1 MRLHDFLDY
10 RAREQGDAE
19 FAIHGDRHITYRAAQ
34 AEIHRLANALLNCC
48 GLQPGDRIA
57 ILSKNSI
64 EYMLLYFAAS
74 KVGLVTIP
82 LNYRLAPAEWSYI
95 LNDAGAKVLF
105 AAGDYLR
112 DVETIRGELE
122 TVLQFIAIH
131 GADTS
136 GWDAYQ
142 NFTANQPEIPP
153 TCSVT
158 PEDDL
163 FQLYTSGTTGH
174 PKGAILT
181 HQAVTTHI
189 LQMGLAHNIQP
200 GERLLLVAPVFHV
213 AALNAGAFPCLAAG
227 GCLYIQTDFKPDE
240 VVRALDEEQIGMAI
254 LVPAMVQACLTAV
267 PDVDQRRYEDLR
279 LIHYGASPIAEA
291 TLRRAIETFKCE
303 LSQGYGMTEMSA
315 AIAILSWADHQRAL
329 REKPGLLL
337 AAGRPILGTEVRVV
351 DADDNDVPTGTIGEV
366 LARGPQMMKGYWK
379 QPEATADALRGGWMH
394 TGDAGILD
402 EEGYLYIQDRVKDMV
417 ISGGENIYP
426 RVVEEVL
433 FKHPAV
439 AEVAVIGV
447 PDEQWGETIK
457 AVLVLRP
464 GMTATEEEIIDFC
477 RGKLGGF
484 ERPRSVDFV
493 DSLPRTPSGK
503 VLKRV
508 LREPYWAGQSRH
520 VAGA

>member
-10 RAREQGDAE
+10 RAREQGEAE
-19 FAIHGDRHITYRAAQ
+19 FAIHGDRSITYREAQ
-34 AEIHRLANALLNCC
+34 AEVHRLANALIGC
-48 GLQPGDRIA
+48 GLQPGDRMA

-64 EYMLLYFAAS
+64 EYILLYFAAS
-74 KVGLVTIP
+74 KAGLVTIP

-95 LNDAGAKVLF
+95 LNNAEAKILF
-105 AAGDYLR
+105 AASDYPTE
-112 DVETIRGELE
+112 VEAIRSELK
-122 TVLQFIAIH
+122 TVGQFIAI
-131 GADTS
+131 GALRTP
-136 GWDAYQ
+136 GWEAYQ
-142 NFTANQPEIPP
+142 SFITNQPDTPP
-153 TCSVT
+153 ERVVA
-158 PEDDL
+158 PENDL

-189 LQMGLAHNIQP
+189 LQMGLAHNVQP

-227 GCLYIQTDFKPDE
+227 GCLYIQEDFKPDE
-240 VVRALDEEQIGMAI
+240 VVRALSEEQLGMAI
-254 LVPAMVQACLTAV
+254 LVPAMIQACLTAV
-267 PDVDQRRYEDLR
+267 PDVAQRQYDDLR

-291 TLRRAIETFKCE
+291 TLRGAIKTFKCE
-303 LSQGYGMTEMSA
+303 FSQGYGMTEMSA

-337 AAGRPILGTEVRVV
+337 AAGRPVLGTQVRVV
-351 DADDNDVPTGTIGEV
+351 DADDNDVPNGTIGEV
-366 LARGPQMMKGYWK
+366 LARGPQMMKGYWN
-379 QPEATADALRGGWMH
+379 QPDATEEALHGGWMH
-394 TGDAGILD
+394 TGDAGVLD
-402 EEGYLYIQDRVKDMV
+402 EEGFLYIQDRVKDMIV
-417 ISGGENIYP
+417 SGGENVYP
-426 RVVEEVL
+426 RVIEDVL

-457 AVLVLRP
+457 AIIVLRP
-464 GMTATEEEIIDFC
+464 GMTATPEGIMDFC

-493 DSLPRTPSGK
+493 DALPRTPSGK
-503 VLKRV
+503 VLKRK
-508 LREPYWAGQSRH
+508 LREPYWVGQSRR
-520 VAGA
+520 VGPV

>member
-10 RAREQGDAE
+10 RAREQGEAE

-34 AEIHRLANALLNCC
+34 AEVHRLANALINCC

-82 LNYRLAPAEWSYI
+82 LNYRLAPTEWSYI

-122 TVLQFIAIH
+122 TVRQFIAID
-131 GADTS
+131 GADLS

-142 NFTANQPEIPP
+142 DFMANQPETPP
-153 TCSVT
+153 NCIVT

-174 PKGAILT
+174 PKGAVLT

-213 AALNAGAFPCLAAG
+213 AALNAGVFPCLAAG
-227 GCLYIQTDFKPDE
+227 GCLYIQSDFKPEE
-240 VVRALDEEQIGMAI
+240 VVRALSEEQIGMAI
-254 LVPAMVQACLTAV
+254 LVPAMIQACLTAV
-267 PDVDQRRYEDLR
+267 PDVAQRRYDDLR

-329 REKPGLLL
+329 KEKPELLL
-337 AAGRPILGTEVRVV
+337 AAGRPIIGTEVRVV
-351 DADDNDVPTGTIGEV
+351 DADDNDVPNGTIGEV

-379 QPEATADALRGGWMH
+379 QPEATEEALRGGWMH

-402 EEGYLYIQDRVKDMV
+402 EEGYLYIQDRVKDMIV
-417 ISGGENIYP
+417 SGGENIYP
-426 RVVEEVL
+426 RIVEEVL

-447 PDEQWGETIK
+447 PDEEWGERIK
-457 AVLVLRP
+457 AIVVLRS
-464 GMTATEEEIIDFC
+464 GMTATAEEIMDFC

-493 DSLPRTPSGK
+493 HALPRTPSGK

-508 LREPYWAGQSRH
+508 LREPYWAGQSRR
-520 VAGA
+520 VGQV

>member
-10 RAREQGDAE
+10 RAREQPEAQ
-19 FAIHGDRHITYRAAQ
+19 FAIHGERSITYHAAQ
-34 AEIHRLANALLNCC
+34 AEVHRLANALINCC
-48 GLQPGDRIA
+48 GLQTGDRIA

-64 EYMLLYFAAS
+64 EFILLYFAAS

-82 LNYRLAPAEWSYI
+82 LNYRLAPTEWIYI
-95 LNDAGAKVLF
+95 LNDAEVKVLF
-105 AAGDYLR
+105 AAGDYLQ

-122 TVLQFIAIH
+122 TVRQFTVIH
-131 GADTS
+131 GPNIP

-142 NFTANQPEIPP
+142 DYIADQPETPP
-153 TCSVT
+153 SYIVT
-158 PEDDL
+158 PEEDL

-174 PKGAILT
+174 PKGAVLT

-189 LQMGLAHNIQP
+189 LQMGLAHNVQP

-213 AALNAGAFPCLAAG
+213 AALNAGVFPCLAAG

-240 VVRALDEEQIGMAI
+240 VVRALSEEKIGMAI
-254 LVPAMVQACLTAV
+254 LVPSMIQACLTTV
-267 PDVDQRRYEDLR
+267 PDVAQRQYDDLR

-337 AAGRPILGTEVRVV
+337 AAGRPIIGTEVRVV
-351 DADDNDVPTGTIGEV
+351 DADDKDVPIGTIGEV

-379 QPEATADALRGGWMH
+379 QPEATEEALRGGWMH
-394 TGDAGILD
+394 TGDAGTLD
-402 EEGYLYIQDRVKDMV
+402 EEGYLYIQDRVKDMIV
-417 ISGGENIYP
+417 SGGENIYP
-426 RVVEEVL
+426 RIVEEVL

-439 AEVAVIGV
+439 AEVAIIGV
-447 PDEQWGETIK
+447 PDEGWGERVK
-457 AVLVLRP
+457 AIVVLRP
-464 GMTATEEEIIDFC
+464 GMTATAEEIMDFC

-484 ERPRSVDFV
+484 ERPRSVDFA
-493 DSLPRTPSGK
+493 DKLPRTPSGK
-503 VLKRV
+503 VLKRE
-508 LREPYWAGQSRH
+508 LREPYWASQSRR
-520 VAGA
+520 VGQV

>member
-10 RAREQGDAE
+10 RAREQGEAE
-19 FAIHGDRHITYRAAQ
+19 FAIHGDRRITYRAAL
-34 AEIHRLANALLNCC
+34 AEVDRLANALIGC
-48 GLQPGDRIA
+48 GLQPGDRMA

-74 KVGLVTIP
+74 KAGLVTIP

-95 LNDAGAKVLF
+95 LSDAGAKILF
-105 AAGDYLR
+105 AAGDYPG
-112 DVETIRGELE
+112 DVETIRSELKNIE
-122 TVLQFIAIH
+122 QFVAVDALDIPGWKTYQSFIA
-131 GADTS
+131 GRLDS
-136 GWDAYQ
+136 
-142 NFTANQPEIPP
+142 PP
-153 TCSVT
+153 SRIVT

-181 HQAVTTHI
+181 HRAVTTHI

-227 GCLYIQTDFKPDE
+227 GCLYIQTEFKPDE
-240 VVRALDEEQIGMAI
+240 VVRALSEEHLGMAI
-254 LVPAMVQACLTAV
+254 LVPAMIQACLTAV
-267 PDVDQRRYEDLR
+267 PDVAQRRYDDLR

-291 TLRRAIETFKCE
+291 TLRRALETFKCE
-303 LSQGYGMTEMSA
+303 FSQGYGMTEMSA

-329 REKPGLLL
+329 RQKPELLV
-337 AAGRPILGTEVRVV
+337 AAGRPVLGTQVRVV
-351 DADDNDVPTGTIGEV
+351 DIDDNDVPRGTIGEV

-379 QPEATADALRGGWMH
+379 QAEATEEALRGGWMH
-394 TGDAGILD
+394 TGDAGVLD

-417 ISGGENIYP
+417 VSGGENIYP

-457 AVLVLRP
+457 AIIVLRS
-464 GMTATEEEIIDFC
+464 GMTATTEEIIDFC

-508 LREPYWAGQSRH
+508 LREPYWAGQSRR